1 MYLRLFVYVFA
12 ISVVS
17 EVLINYEVTCILYDA
32 FDGKSEHEMVASGS
46 RVSKAEYRRQR
57 GLSEQVP
64 ASLLRGD
71 AEVAAN
77 RVTNVS
83 FLRSDDSEQ
92 AAARKSYANKTTIC
106 FTTSIFGASA
116 KDVDQPHDVREYFP
130 LEWSR
135 PEHYDFI
142 LFTNLKDLP
151 VQGWKKVVK
160 TDFPYRRFITQ
171 SRWAKFVG
179 WRDDALSHCGTVV
192 FSDGYVVPVRSRLSL
207 FQEVARNVS
216 RSELGLAQVT
226 HHRSGSRLDE
236 ITKSVIRHKKDLPA
250 NCKVTLKWL
259 RAQPDF
265 DNRMTYYLG
274 KYFGKCFRD
283 CFSESSRV

>member
-1 MYLRLFVYVFA
+1 MALRAWHFRLFASVFA
-12 ISVVS
+12 IAVVS
-17 EVLINYEVTCILYDA
+17 EVLFNYKVTHVLYNT
-32 FDGKSEHEMVASGS
+32 FDGQFEHGAEAVAS
-46 RVSKAEYRRQR
+46 RVSNAEYRRPR
-57 GLSEQVP
+57 GASEQVQISLLQGDTEDV
-64 ASLLRGD
+64 SLLR
-71 AEVAAN
+71 
-77 RVTNVS
+77 
-83 FLRSDDSEQ
+83 SDYSEQ
-92 AAARKSYANKTTIC
+92 AAGKSYANKTTIC